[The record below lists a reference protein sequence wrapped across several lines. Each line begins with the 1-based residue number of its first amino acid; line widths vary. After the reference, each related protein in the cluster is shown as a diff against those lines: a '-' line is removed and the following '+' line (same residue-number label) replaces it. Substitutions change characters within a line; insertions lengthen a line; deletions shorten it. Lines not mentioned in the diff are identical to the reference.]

1 MYAGELFAVVYVAA
15 PYIMGLYVVLHVIV
29 GI

>member
-1 MYAGELFAVVYVAA
+1 MSTGELVAGVYVAA
-15 PYIMGLYVVLHVIV
+15 PYIMGLYVVLHVIF